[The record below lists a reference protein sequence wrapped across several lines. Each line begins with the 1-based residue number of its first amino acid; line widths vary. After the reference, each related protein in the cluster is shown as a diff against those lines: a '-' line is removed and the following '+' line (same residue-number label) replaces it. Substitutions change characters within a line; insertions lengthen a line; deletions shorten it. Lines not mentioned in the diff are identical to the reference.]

1 MKTKKLI
8 SVIALFALVITCLC
22 LSSCSKNS
30 ISGTYHFKCCYSDDK
45 LYQLSDVFE
54 GTTLDKNSI
63 TVKVDDDNTFT
74 YSVLISGRKVE
85 AKSIWYETTDEG
97 HYGFFIEGEYLT
109 ASVNNSRIIVSD
121 EYSVI
126 ILEK

>member
-8 SVIALFALVITCLC
+8 SVIALFALVIACLC

-30 ISGTYHFKCCYSDDK
+30 ISGTYHLKCRYANDK
-45 LYQLSDVFE
+45 LYELGDVYE

-63 TVKVDDDNTFT
+63 TFKVNDDNTFT
-74 YSVLISGRKVE
+74 YSVLSSGKKVE
-85 AKSIWYETTDEG
+85 AKSIWYEIADEG
-97 HYGFFIEGEYLT
+97 YYGFYIEGEYLT
-109 ASVNNSRIIVSD
+109 ATVRDNRIVIASG
-121 EYSVI
+121 SSAI